1 MSILEYASLMPD
13 EIRRVPLD
21 ELERRI
27 NKFRTLMDAENAGWQ
42 MAVIN
47 DKVNMYYFTGTM
59 QEGALVIRPQDA
71 VLWVRRS
78 YERARN
84 ESLLPD
90 IREMHSFRTLAEFYG
105 EVPGKMYLECRKAT
119 VDWLNMLRKY
129 LPFKEYAD
137 IDGLLCTQRLT
148 KSPYELELVK
158 RSGAIHQTVLEQLA
172 PKMIAEGISEAGL
185 AVELYSAM
193 LRRGSH
199 GIARMNLPLGEDVI
213 GVASF
218 GKSGLVRTAFDGPGG
233 TGGTCIAVQSIG
245 SPFRRLKPG
254 RVVYLDIPCGVEGYH
269 TDKTIVYYFGDI
281 NNDPDRDLILAA
293 HEHCIELERFA
304 AAMLK
309 PGVVIEDIYKAAM
322 ERLNPHFADGFM
334 NGGKFLGHSI
344 GLTMDESPAVA
355 NRFTQVL
362 TENMVFAL
370 EPKIALP
377 GIGMVGSE
385 NTYLVTP
392 QGGKALTG
400 SPHKLHCI
408 N

>member
-1 MSILEYASLMPD
+1 MAILEYASLMED
-13 EIRRVPLD
+13 KIRRVPLD
-21 ELERRI
+21 ELQNRFKR
-27 NKFRTLMDAENAGWQ
+27 FRAAMDAQHSGWQ

-59 QEGALVIRPQDA
+59 QEGALVIRPQDEI
-71 VLWVRRS
+71 LWVRRS

-84 ESLLPD
+84 ESLLTD
-90 IREMHSFRTLAEFYG
+90 IRPMKSFRTLAEFYG
-105 EVPGKMYLECRKAT
+105 SAPESIYLECKKAT

-129 LPFKEYAD
+129 MPFKEYAD
-137 IDGLLCTQRLT
+137 IDGLLCSLRLT
-148 KSPYELELVK
+148 KSPYELELMK

-172 PKMIAEGISEAGL
+172 PKMIREGISEAEL
-185 AVELYSAM
+185 AVEIYTAM

-245 SPFRRLKPG
+245 SPFRKLKAGRL
-254 RVVYLDIPCGVEGYH
+254 VYLDIPCGVEGYH

-281 NNDPDRDLILAA
+281 NKDPNRDLILAA
-293 HEHCIELERFA
+293 HEHCLMLERFA
-304 AAMLK
+304 ASMLK
-309 PGVVIEDIYKAAM
+309 PGVVVEDIYNETMK
-322 ERLNPHFADGFM
+322 HFDSRFAGGFM

-344 GLTMDESPAVA
+344 GLTIDESPAIA
-355 NRFTQVL
+355 NRFKEVL
-362 TENMVFAL
+362 TEGMTFAL

-385 NTYLVTP
+385 NTYLVTAN
-392 QGGKALTG
+392 GGKALTG
-400 SPHKLHCI
+400 SPHKLYCI
-408 N
+408 K

>member
-1 MSILEYASLMPD
+1 MSILEHASLMTD
-13 EIRRVPLD
+13 EIRRVPLE
-21 ELERRI
+21 ELQIRLVR
-27 NKFRTLMDAENAGWQ
+27 FREEMEKEHPGWQ

-47 DKVNMYYFTGTM
+47 NKVNMYYFTGTM
-59 QEGALVIRPQDA
+59 QEGALVIRPQDEI
-71 VLWVRRS
+71 LWVRRS
-78 YERARN
+78 YDRARN

-90 IREMHSFRTLAEFYG
+90 IRTMQSFRTLAEFYG
-105 EVPGKMYLECRKAT
+105 VFPEVMYVECRKAT

-129 LPFKEYAD
+129 IPFKEYAD
-137 IDGLLCTQRLT
+137 IDGLLCSLRLV
-148 KSPYELELVK
+148 KSSYELELMK

-172 PKMIAEGISEAGL
+172 PKMIKEGISEAEL
-185 AVELYSAM
+185 AVSLYTEM
-193 LRRGSH
+193 LKRGSH

-245 SPFRRLKPG
+245 SPFRKLKAGRL
-254 RVVYLDIPCGVEGYH
+254 VYLDIPCGVEGYH

-281 NNDPDRDLILAA
+281 NKDPNRDLILAA
-293 HEHCIELERFA
+293 HEHCIMLERFA

-309 PGVVIEDIYKAAM
+309 PGTVVEDIYNETMKQSDSRFAA
-322 ERLNPHFADGFM
+322 GFM

-355 NRFTQVL
+355 NRFKEVL
-362 TENMVFAL
+362 TEGMTFAL

-385 NTYLVTP
+385 NTYLVTAN
-392 QGGKALTG
+392 GGKALTG
-400 SPHKLHCI
+400 SPHKLYCI
-408 N
+408 Y

>member
-1 MSILEYASLMPD
+1 MAILEYASLMAD
-13 EIRRVPLD
+13 EIRRVPLAELQTRLANFRAAMD
-21 ELERRI
+21 EQHP
-27 NKFRTLMDAENAGWQ
+27 GWQ
-42 MAVIN
+42 MALVN

-59 QEGALVIRPQDA
+59 QEGALVIRPQDEI
-71 VLWVRRS
+71 LWVRRS
-78 YERARN
+78 FDRARN

-90 IREMHSFRTLAEFYG
+90 IRPMKSFRTLAEFYG
-105 EVPGKMYLECRKAT
+105 TVPDEIYLECKKAT
-119 VDWLNMLRKY
+119 VEWLNMLRKY
-129 LPFKEYAD
+129 LPFKAYAD
-137 IDGLLCTQRLT
+137 IDGLLCNLRLT
-148 KSPYELELVK
+148 KSAYELELMK

-172 PKMIAEGISEAGL
+172 PKMITEGISEAEL

-199 GIARMNLPLGEDVI
+199 GIARMNLPLGEDII

-245 SPFRRLKPG
+245 SPFRKLKQGRL
-254 RVVYLDIPCGVEGYH
+254 VYLDIPCGVEGYH

-281 NNDPDRDLILAA
+281 NKDPNRDLILAA
-293 HEHCIELERFA
+293 HEHCLMLERFA
-304 AAMLK
+304 ASMLK
-309 PGVVIEDIYKAAM
+309 PSVVVEDIYNETMKHFDA
-322 ERLNPHFADGFM
+322 RFADGFM

-344 GLTMDESPAVA
+344 GLTMDESPAIA
-355 NRFTQVL
+355 GRFKQVL
-362 TENMVFAL
+362 TENMTFAL

-392 QGGKALTG
+392 NGGKALTG
-400 SPHKLHCI
+400 SPHKLNCI
-408 N
+408 F